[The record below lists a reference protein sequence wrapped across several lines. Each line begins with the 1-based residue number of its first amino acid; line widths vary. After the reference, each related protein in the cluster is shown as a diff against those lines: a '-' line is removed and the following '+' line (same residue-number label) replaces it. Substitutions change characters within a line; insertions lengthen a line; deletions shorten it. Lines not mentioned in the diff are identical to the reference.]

1 MKMFTVEEITLMKY
15 CVGIEPNKEE
25 LIKNLKAQ
33 KENADNDIQD
43 MIDEV
48 INKLTV
54 LTDEQFRKIDF
65 DLALF

>member
-1 MKMFTVEEITLMKY
+1 MFTVEEITLMKY